1 MKIGELASKTGLPVA
16 TLRFYESEG
25 LLASERT
32 SGNYRDF
39 PEAAVA
45 QAERIRLY
53 RSLDL
58 TLPEIRS
65 ILRLAETPTASCG
78 QVCELIGQHLEKVQ
92 RQRER
97 LQTLEAELQRLL
109 AICPGPGTPGGCQI
123 LAELA
128 ESRA

>member
-1 MKIGELASKTGLPVA
+1 MKIGELARKTGLPIA
-16 TLRFYESEG
+16 TLRFYEMEG
-25 LLASERT
+25 LLSSRRS

-39 PEAAVA
+39 PEEAVG

-65 ILRLAETPTASCG
+65 MLRLAATPAASCG
-78 QVCELIGQHLEKVQ
+78 EVCELIGRHLEKV
-92 RQRER
+92 RCQRER
-97 LQTLEAELQRLL
+97 LQNLEIELQRLL
-109 AICPGPGTPGGCQI
+109 SICPGPTTPGECQI

-128 ESRA
+128 ETRA